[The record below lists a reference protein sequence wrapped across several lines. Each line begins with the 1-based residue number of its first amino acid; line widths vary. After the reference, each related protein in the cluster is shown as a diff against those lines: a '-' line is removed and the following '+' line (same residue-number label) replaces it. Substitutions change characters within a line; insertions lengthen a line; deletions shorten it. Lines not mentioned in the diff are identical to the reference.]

1 MPEALIDT
9 HVHLDTFAG
18 EDRME
23 EMLGEAVAAG
33 VTRMIAI
40 GGRPD
45 ANDLALDWSARRPE
59 LAATVGLDRD
69 EAGKD
74 EDWERLRDQVR
85 RPGVVAVGECGLD
98 YFYAPERAAVQRRCL
113 EGNLALALEAGLPAV
128 IHSRDADED
137 TLAILRSHARAWP
150 HDPARIGV
158 LHCYTRDK
166 AMAGKLLDLGYA
178 ISFSGILTFA
188 NADMLREVAAYV
200 PTDRLLVETD
210 SPYLAPVP
218 LRGKRSNQPAYLPH
232 IVRKLAE
239 CRGEPEEEIA
249 RVTTRNA
256 ERLFHMR

>member
-9 HVHLDTFAG
+9 HVHLDTFDAEG
-18 EDRME
+18 RVE
-23 EMLGEAVAAG
+23 ELLDAAIAAG
-33 VTRMIAI
+33 VPRMIAI
-40 GGRPD
+40 GGRPS
-45 ANDLALDWSARRPE
+45 ANDVALAWGARRPE
-59 LAATVGLDRD
+59 LAVAVGLDRD

-74 EDWERLRDQVR
+74 EDWDRLRDQAR

-98 YFYAPERAAVQRRCL
+98 YFYSPERAAVQRRCF

-137 TLAILRSHARAWP
+137 TLAILRAHARAWP
-150 HDPARIGV
+150 NDPARIGV

-166 AMAGKLLDLGYA
+166 AMARKLLDLGYTL
-178 ISFSGILTFA
+178 SFSGILTFA

-200 PTDRLLVETD
+200 PSDRLLVETD
-210 SPYLAPVP
+210 SPYLAPAP
-218 LRGKRSNQPAYLPH
+218 LRGKRTNQPAYLPH

-256 ERLFHMR
+256 ELLFRMR